1 MVLRTLY
8 KVYVKIIRC
17 VQKIAFCMDERE
29 GVGMSV
35 LASVIK
41 RHFTKDIENRKC
53 SVFDLFEWKKCDV
66 YLVDHKSGRVLT
78 DMKDLEFP
86 SHYSQTACDIIAS
99 KYFRKAGVPGEQGYE
114 TSMRQVSDRMVSF
127 WVKALVDEGMIDEE
141 ESVILYDELV
151 YAILAQMFAPNS
163 PQWFNTGLK
172 LKYGI
177 AGGMNELY
185 YYDEEKGEVEMCIRD
200 RSLRMIKKTIAW
212 S

>member
-1 MVLRTLY
+1 
-8 KVYVKIIRC
+8 
-17 VQKIAFCMDERE
+17 
-29 GVGMSV
+29 MSV
-35 LASVIK
+35 LSSVIK
-41 RHFTKDIENRKC
+41 RHFTKDIENKKC

-66 YLVDHKSGRVLT
+66 YLMDHKSGRVLT

-99 KYFRKAGVPGEQGYE
+99 RYFRKAGVPEETGYE
-114 TSMRQVSDRMVSF
+114 TSMRQVADRMVSF

-172 LKYGI
+172 LKYDI

-185 YYDEEKGEVEMCIRD
+185 YYDEEKGEVVMSKD
-200 RSLRMIKKTIAW
+200 A
-212 S
+212 